1 MNTAARPTPS
11 HNLLSRLGLRLPI
24 IQAPMAGVSTPGMAA
39 AVSEAGG
46 LGSLG
51 VGAMDAEGA
60 RKVIRETRALTSKP
74 FNINLFCHPPA
85 KPDAERESA
94 WLSYLA
100 STFAEFGA
108 TPPGSLREIY
118 KSFVVDDAMYQMLLE
133 EKPAVVSFHFGL
145 PAQEWID
152 ALHAAGIVL
161 LASAT
166 TLQEGRQIEAAG
178 IDAIVAQGIE
188 AGGHRGAFDT
198 EAEDEGLGTFA
209 LVRVLAA
216 RTGLPVIATGGIMD
230 GAGIAAALAL
240 GAAAAQLGTAFV
252 ATNESAAD
260 AAYRANLT
268 AAETRP
274 TTLTRAISGRAARG
288 FTSRFTRLGIA
299 AGAPAIPD
307 YPVTYDAGK
316 ALHAAAKAKGVS
328 EYAAQWAGQAAPL
341 ARSMPAGEL
350 VAVLEQ
356 ELKEALD
363 QLGGWRAKL
372 G

>member
-1 MNTAARPTPS
+1 MEPTRQNPS
-11 HNLLSRLGLRLPI
+11 RNLLSRLGIRLPI
-24 IQAPMAGVSTPGMAA
+24 IQAPMAGVSTPAMAA
-39 AVSEAGG
+39 AVSNAGG

-51 VGAMDAEGA
+51 VGAMDADGA
-60 RKVIRETRALTSKP
+60 RKVIRETRALTARP
-74 FNINLFCHPPA
+74 FNINLFCHVPA
-85 KPDAERESA
+85 TPDAERESA
-94 WLSYLA
+94 WLGYLA
-100 STFAEFGA
+100 SAFAEFGA
-108 TPPGSLREIY
+108 TPPAALREIY

-152 ALHAAGIVL
+152 ALKAAGIVL

-166 TLQEGRQIEAAG
+166 SLQEARRIEAAG
-178 IDAIVAQGIE
+178 VDAIVAQGIE

-209 LVRVLAA
+209 LTRVLVA
-216 RTGLPVIATGGIMD
+216 RTRLPVIAAGGIMD
-230 GAGIAAALAL
+230 GAGIAAVLAL

-252 ATNESAAD
+252 ATDESAAD
-260 AAYRANLT
+260 AAYRTALT

-288 FTSRFTRLGIA
+288 FTSRFTRLGTD

-328 EYAAQWAGQAAPL
+328 EFAAQWAGQAVPL
-341 ARSMPAGEL
+341 ARSMPSAAL

-356 ELKEALD
+356 ELRDALD
-363 QLGGWRAKL
+363 QLSGVRAAL